1 MALEQQPHAAL
12 ASDAARAPRSLLARV
27 TAGGTAGNETLTAAT
42 GAVLLVLLAA
52 LGVTIIRRSALLNEH
67 MFLGM
72 ALIGPVALKLSST
85 GYRFVRYYS
94 GNKRYRAK
102 GPPTLALRLIA
113 PVVVASTVAV
123 FATGVA
129 LLVGGPAVR
138 QPFSALHK
146 ASFLIWL
153 AFTGLHVLGH
163 LGELPR
169 ALRAAGRTRER
180 PWDDHGSGRGGRA
193 LALSGSLVLGTVLA
207 ILVTPLFASWS
218 GFHHGVFH

>member
-1 MALEQQPHAAL
+1 MPSEQQSGAAV
-12 ASDAARAPRSLLARV
+12 ATAAGARSSLLARL
-27 TAGGTAGNETLTAAT
+27 TAGGTAGNEKLTAAT

-52 LGVTIIRRSALLNEH
+52 LGVTIIRRGALLNEH

-72 ALIGPVALKLSST
+72 LLIGPVALKLSST

-94 GNKRYRAK
+94 GNPRYHAK
-102 GPPTLALRLIA
+102 GPPTLGLRLIA
-113 PVVVASTVAV
+113 PIVVASTVAV
-123 FATGVA
+123 FATGGV

-146 ASFLIWL
+146 ASFIIWL
-153 AFTGLHVLGH
+153 AFTALHVVGH

-169 ALRAAGRTRER
+169 ALRAADRTRER
-180 PWDDHGSGRGGRA
+180 PWADHGSGRGGRT

-207 ILVTPLFASWS
+207 ILVIPLFASWA
-218 GFHHGVFH
+218 GFHHGVLH